1 MCVCVRGHGRIRES
15 SGIKEEEYL
24 TQTELEERKVGIREA
39 GMEVKAFL
47 EKVAELKIWRGNET
61 SEGGVNEN
69 DEQCFT

>member
-1 MCVCVRGHGRIRES
+1 MCIANNHMYHCVCVCVRGHGRIRES

-47 EKVAELKIWRGNET
+47 EKVAELKI
-61 SEGGVNEN
+61 
-69 DEQCFT
+69 